1 LSTSSYAAYTEKTT
15 AIFLSAETEADEIE
29 ENSGERHSRMGV
41 FGLSEKDKYAI
52 TSWAFSYFM
61 TGNIS
66 VTEAVRKAVKKIKPK
81 KVNED
86 GSLKLSRLE
95 IIELQLR
102 VKNRL

>member
-1 LSTSSYAAYTEKTT
+1 LSTYSYAAYTERTT
-15 AIFLSAETEADEIE
+15 AIFLSDGTEAE
-29 ENSGERHSRMGV
+29 EAEGNSGEPHSRMGV

-66 VTEAVRKAVKKIKPK
+66 VTEAVRKAVKKVKPK

>member
-1 LSTSSYAAYTEKTT
+1 M
-15 AIFLSAETEADEIE
+15 AIFLSDGTETEEAE

-61 TGNIS
+61 TGNVS

-86 GSLKLSRLE
+86 GSLKLSRSE